1 MNNKSSELSVEK
13 KKSLFNGNTKEVLM
27 RMSSVITLVILCIIL
42 SFASSR
48 FLTLNNIMNILR
60 QTSINGLIASGMLVA
75 LITGGI
81 DLSVGATAI
90 VAACTMGL
98 CVKSGITNPVIL
110 IVMALAMGSLIG
122 MVNGLLL
129 TKLNLPHPFV
139 STLATKYVLAG
150 IALLLTGSMTVAGF
164 PDSLTF
170 IGSYSLFKAGRF
182 SGVPLAFLLVIVI
195 FGVFHIFLNKTSL
208 GRQIYCVGG
217 NGEAAKMS
225 GINSDK
231 VLTIVYT
238 ISGLM
243 AAMAA
248 IVIVGRTG
256 VANPASAMEPYDTD
270 AIAACIIGG
279 ASFFG
284 GKGTIWGTLLGA
296 LLIATIRNGLTLLH
310 ASSAV
315 QYIVIGVVIIAAV
328 YLDVVRG
335 KLEAEARRQAAA

>member
-1 MNNKSSELSVEK
+1 MNS
-13 KKSLFNGNTKEVLM
+13 NTKDLLM
-27 RMSSVITLVILCIIL
+27 RLSSVMALLVLCVILT
-42 SFASSR
+42 FATPN
-48 FLTLNNIMNILR
+48 FLTANNIMNVLR

-90 VAACTMGL
+90 VSACTMGL
-98 CVKSGITNPVIL
+98 LVQRGVTNPIIL
-110 IVMALAMGSLIG
+110 IAMALAMGILIG
-122 MVNGLLL
+122 MTNGLLL
-129 TKLNLPHPFV
+129 TKLRLPHPFV

-150 IALLLTGSMTVAGF
+150 LALLLTGSMTVSNF
-164 PDSLTF
+164 PKSLTF
-170 IGSYSLFKAGRF
+170 LGSYSLFKGNEF
-182 SGVPLAFLLVIVI
+182 SGIPLSFLIVI
-195 FGVFHIFLNKTSL
+195 AIFAVFHVFLNKTSL
-208 GRQIYCVGG
+208 GRKIYCVGG
-217 NGEAAKMS
+217 NPEATKMS
-225 GINSDK
+225 GINSER

-248 IVIVGRTG
+248 IFIVGRTG

-310 ASSAV
+310 ASSAI
-315 QYIVIGVVIIAAV
+315 QYIVIGFVIIIAV
-328 YLDVVRG
+328 YMDVVRG
-335 KLEAEARRQAAA
+335 RLEAEARRQAVA

>member
-1 MNNKSSELSVEK
+1 MNN
-13 KKSLFNGNTKEVLM
+13 NTKDLLM
-27 RMSSVITLVILCIIL
+27 RLSSVMALFVLCIIL
-42 SFASSR
+42 TFSTSN
-48 FLTLNNIMNILR
+48 FLTANNIMNILR

-90 VAACTMGL
+90 VCACTMGL
-98 CVKSGITNPVIL
+98 AVKSGVSNPIVL
-110 IVMALAMGSLIG
+110 IAMALLMGIVIG
-122 MVNGLLL
+122 TLNGLLL
-129 TKLNLPHPFV
+129 TKLHLPHPFV

-150 IALLLTGSMTVAGF
+150 LALVLTSSMTVAGF

-170 IGSYSLFKAGRF
+170 LGSHSLFKGGDF
-182 SGVPLAFLLVIVI
+182 SGIPLAFVIVLAI
-195 FGVFHIFLNKTSL
+195 FVVFHIFLNKTAL
-208 GRQIYCVGG
+208 GRKIYCVGG
-217 NGEAAKMS
+217 NPEAAKMS
-225 GINSDK
+225 GINSDR
-231 VLTIVYT
+231 VLTVVYT

-243 AAMAA
+243 AALAA
-248 IVIVGRTG
+248 VFIVGRTG

-315 QYIVIGVVIIAAV
+315 QYIVIGLVIIIAV
-328 YLDVVRG
+328 YMDVVRG
-335 KLEAEARRQAAA
+335 RLEAEARRQAAA

>member
-1 MNNKSSELSVEK
+1 MNS
-13 KKSLFNGNTKEVLM
+13 NTKDLLM
-27 RMSSVITLVILCIIL
+27 RLSSVMALLVLSIIL
-42 SFASSR
+42 TIATPN
-48 FLTLNNIMNILR
+48 FLTANNIMNILR

-90 VAACTMGL
+90 VSACTMGL
-98 CVKSGITNPVIL
+98 LVQRGVTNPFIL
-110 IVMALAMGSLIG
+110 IVMALAMGVLIG
-122 MVNGLLL
+122 MINGLLL
-129 TKLNLPHPFV
+129 TKLRLPHPFV
-139 STLATKYVLAG
+139 STLATKYILAG
-150 IALLLTGSMTVAGF
+150 LALVLTSSMTVAGF

-170 IGSYSLFKAGRF
+170 LGSYSLFKNGGF
-182 SGVPLAFLLVIVI
+182 SGVPLAFIIVIVI
-195 FGVFHIFLNKTSL
+195 FAAFHVFLNMTAL
-208 GRQIYCVGG
+208 GRKIYCVGG
-217 NGEAAKMS
+217 NPEAAKMS

-248 IVIVGRTG
+248 VFIVGRTG

-296 LLIATIRNGLTLLH
+296 LLISTIRNGLTLLH

-315 QYIVIGVVIIAAV
+315 QYIVIGFVIIIAV
-328 YLDVVRG
+328 YMDVVRG
-335 KLEAEARRQAAA
+335 RLEAEARRQAAA